1 MKTDIFGSMIRDRIA
16 DTEYRVHP
24 DSIHKIKGK
33 KVFLFEENGT
43 DWLMATSPE
52 LGFKGEMMDAGHEV
66 WVKAPLDHEN
76 AVVLRELFPFTAPS
90 RVLDKD
96 ITMGVGDR
104 LGIATA
110 GHIKVFNK
118 YANVYPIFA
127 QQSIRELTLTNR
139 TFDDVLDCVTYA
151 VFKYDFTRPWGAD
164 GDHLK
169 TAEEVEYALSRG
181 YTMLTLDCSEHI
193 NGSVDAMS
201 DAEVDAACTL
211 PEEIRDLYLDKTF
224 DIGEGISIHFDEN
237 TLKRAYMIYHS
248 AVDHAV
254 FIYHKYVDDGTK
266 KVADFELSIDETATP
281 TVPAHHFYVANELVR
296 KGVKCSTIAP
306 RFCGEFQKGIDYIGD
321 VGQFSEEMKI
331 HSQIARH
338 FDYKISI
345 HSGSDKFSIF
355 TPSGEIN
362 RGRFHIKT
370 AGTNW
375 LEAMLLV
382 AMKDPKLYRS
392 VHKYALTV
400 FEEATKYYHVT
411 TDLTKIPDVDTLSD
425 EELPSLFENNDS
437 RQLIHIT
444 YGLILNAKNAD
455 GSLTYK
461 DRLYDLWN
469 KYADD
474 YSELL
479 YRHIGHHLELLLKN
493 C

>member
-1 MKTDIFGSMIRDRIA
+1 MEDFIGSMIRDRFA
-16 DTEYRVHP
+16 NTEYRIYP
-24 DSIHKIKGK
+24 DSLHKVKGK

-43 DWLMATSPE
+43 DYLMATSPE
-52 LGFKGEMMDAGHEV
+52 LGFKGQMMDAGHEV

-76 AVVLRELFPFTAPS
+76 AVILRSLFPFTVPS
-90 RVLDKD
+90 RVLSKN
-96 ITMGVGDR
+96 ITIGLGDR
-104 LGIATA
+104 LGLATP
-110 GHIKVFNK
+110 GHIRVFNK
-118 YANVYPIFA
+118 YEGVFPIFA
-127 QQSIRELTLTNR
+127 QQSIRELMLTNR

-151 VFKYDFTRPWGAD
+151 VFKYDFRRPWGAD

-193 NGSVDAMS
+193 NGKVDSMS
-201 DAEVDAACTL
+201 DEEVNAACTL
-211 PEEIRDLYLDKTF
+211 DDEIRDLYLNKTF
-224 DIGEGISIHFDEN
+224 DIGEGITIHFDEI
-237 TLKRAYMIYHS
+237 TLKRAVMIYGG
-248 AVDHAV
+248 AIDHAV
-254 FIYHKYVDDGTK
+254 NIYHKYVDDGNR

-281 TVPAHHFYVANELVR
+281 TVPAHHFFVANELFRR
-296 KGVKCSTIAP
+296 KVKCSTIAP

-321 VGQFSEEMKI
+321 IDQFCEEMKV
-331 HSQIARH
+331 HSQIARY
-338 FDYKISI
+338 FNYKISI

-382 AMKDPKLYRS
+382 AKKDPALYRS
-392 VHKYALTV
+392 VHKYALSV
-400 FEEATKYYHVT
+400 FEEAKKYYHVT
-411 TDLTKIPDVDTLSD
+411 TDLTKIPDVDDLKD

-444 YGLILNAKNAD
+444 YGLILNAKNSD
-455 GSLTYK
+455 GTLAYR
-461 DRLYDLWN
+461 DRLYSLWK
-469 KYADD
+469 KYEDD

-479 YRHIGHHLELLLKN
+479 YKHIGHHLELLLKK